1 MPNIKSAK
9 KKMRQDVK
17 RTARNTVVKKT
28 LKETVKNVK
37 KADKVGTEDVQKAYS
52 VIDKAAKKGI
62 IHKNKAARLK
72 SKVSLSANKKS

>member
-17 RTARNTVVKKT
+17 RKKNNAVYETKVKTVMKDIAKSKK
-28 LKETVKNVK
+28 VSAKNVS
-37 KADKVGTEDVQKAYS
+37 EAYS
-52 VIDKAAKKGI
+52 KIDKAVKQKI

-72 SKVSLSANKKS
+72 AKASSFLSKK

>member
-17 RTARNTVVKKT
+17 KTAQNDVYKKSVKDITKT
-28 LKETVKNVK
+28 LSKTTAGKKAVEIVK
-37 KADKVGTEDVQKAYS
+37 KAYS
-52 VIDKAAKKGI
+52 LIDKAAKKNI

-72 SKVSLSANKKS
+72 SKVSKLTK